1 MTDYSRLS
9 DFEINFLVAEA
20 LNKFEYVSDHN
31 AEGGS
36 AVLCDSLRD
45 CDTYDYCNDPSD
57 AWPIIVE
64 NKISLLEDDGEWEAS
79 IDYPCDIGAYGTTEI
94 CSKVYE
100 DKNPLRCAMIVF
112 LILRGLN
119 GSE

>member
-57 AWPIIVE
+57 AWPIITE
-64 NKISLLEDDGEWEAS
+64 NKIAIKPKLITKKEYATPSDYIDGWEA
-79 IDYPCDIGAYGTTEI
+79 
-94 CSKVYE
+94 KVHSTWFE

-112 LILRGLN
+112 LMLRGLN

>member
-1 MTDYSRLS
+1 MYAVTAERRVKMTDYSRLS

-57 AWPIIVE
+57 AWP
-64 NKISLLEDDGEWEAS
+64 LLLTLLSRGCTVV
-79 IDYPCDIGAYGTTEI
+79 I
-94 CSKVYE
+94 
-100 DKNPLRCAMIVF
+100 DKNSVNGDSSAKTIERKIAELY
-112 LILRGLN
+112 LGLKTN
-119 GSE
+119 KVC